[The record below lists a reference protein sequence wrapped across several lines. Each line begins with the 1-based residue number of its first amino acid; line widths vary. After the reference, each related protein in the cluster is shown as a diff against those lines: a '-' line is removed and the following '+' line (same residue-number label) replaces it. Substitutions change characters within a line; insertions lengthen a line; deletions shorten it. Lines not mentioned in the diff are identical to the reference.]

1 MSRTNVI
8 TIQKNI
14 PIPAMYRGNPHGGPG
29 KYDFSEQLEIGDSF
43 VINGNTPD
51 ITPKAIKCW
60 VYNQT
65 VKGKTSAL
73 RNRRYTTRTLKGT
86 STEPKSIRIWRV
98 K

>member
-1 MSRTNVI
+1 MNRPNVI

-14 PIPAMYRGNPHGGPG
+14 PIPASSHGIRSKG
-29 KYDFSEQLEIGDSF
+29 KYEFVETLEVGDSF
-43 VINGNTPD
+43 IINGNTPD

-86 STEPKSIRIWRV
+86 SAEPKSIRIWRV
-98 K
+98 Q